1 MCSST
6 TRALREARPVS
17 LQYEYKKVHRIENGE
32 CTGRCYIQKFTYTR
46 PICLNLLCNG
56 ISAGFFMPV
65 SVASS
70 DGVTASPGSTQS
82 DGTVLSAPADTAAA
96 GAPADTRASP
106 ASPGSSAS
114 SHDPIRDMDFDNVPA
129 LSCSWSDIDQE
140 LYERALNITPELDRP
155 KTSKGRPRITHL
167 RKVLSSSPSGARPSR
182 RATTYKVYILYY

>member
-1 MCSST
+1 
-6 TRALREARPVS
+6 
-17 LQYEYKKVHRIENGE
+17 
-32 CTGRCYIQKFTYTR
+32 
-46 PICLNLLCNG
+46 
-56 ISAGFFMPV
+56 MPV

-70 DGVTASPGSTQS
+70 DRVTASPGSTQS
-82 DGTVLSAPADTAAA
+82 DGTALSAPASSAAV
-96 GAPADTRASP
+96 GAPARTGTSP
-106 ASPGSSAS
+106 PSPTPNSSAS
-114 SHDPIRDMDFDNVPA
+114 SQDPIRDMDFDNVPA

>member
-1 MCSST
+1 MSVY
-6 TRALREARPVS
+6 TRFERVFFDVVLLKKRKKSFLGGKLLGARPV
-17 LQYEYKKVHRIENGE
+17 LVA
-32 CTGRCYIQKFTYTR
+32 
-46 PICLNLLCNG
+46 
-56 ISAGFFMPV
+56 ISIWRNFRAGFFMPV

-82 DGTVLSAPADTAAA
+82 DGTVLSAPAATAAA

-182 RATTYKVYILYY
+182 RATTYYIYYNYIININI